1 MPKYR
6 FSAVDQ
12 KGKEITGSVEAA
24 DEDTAFAI
32 IREKGLFPTSVTGG
46 NAPAGKSK
54 GGAASRSKG
63 KAKAAAGPGGGAL
76 SAEIKMPSFM
86 QRVTPKQLMAFTRQ
100 LATLVNAGLPL
111 VRGLKVLGRQEK
123 NPMLRDA
130 LHEMSE
136 AIESGS
142 NFAEA
147 LVQHPRIFDK
157 LYVNMVK
164 AGEIGGVLDKVLL
177 ALAEFMEKIQKIKNK
192 VKGAMIYPMVVLSLA
207 VGILVFLMLFIIPK
221 FQKIFEDIMSGKP
234 LPWLTRKVVDIS
246 NNLTTIGPALV
257 GVIILFAIALKF
269 ARKTE
274 KGAYTID
281 LVKLKLPMFGP
292 LFMKGAIARFTR
304 TLGELMDSGV
314 PVLQA
319 LTIVGETSGN
329 AVVSRAVHTVHD
341 AVKEGENIAPTLA
354 STAIFPPV
362 VISMVEV
369 GEETGELPQMLR
381 RIADNYDDEV
391 DTAVAGLTSIIEP
404 LMIVM
409 LALIVGTIVISLFLP
424 LIEIINGLNQG

>member
-12 KGKEITGSVEAA
+12 KGKEFTGSVDAA
-24 DEDTAFAI
+24 DEAAAQKMLRD
-32 IREKGLFPTSVTGG
+32 KGLFPTSVSDAGGPAAATGT
-46 NAPAGKSK
+46 
-54 GGAASRSKG
+54 G
-63 KAKAAAGPGGGAL
+63 KAKR
-76 SAEIKMPSFM
+76 SASATTNENVRKEVTMPAFLQKVS
-86 QRVTPKQLMAFTRQ
+86 PKQLMSFTRQ

-123 NPMLRDA
+123 NPMLRKA
-130 LHEMSE
+130 LADMGD

-164 AGEIGGVLDKVLL
+164 AGEVGGVLDKVLVS
-177 ALAEFMEKIQKIKNK
+177 LAEFMEKVQKIKNK
-192 VKGAMIYPMVVLSLA
+192 VKSAMTYPIVVLTMALA
-207 VGILVFLMLFIIPK
+207 ILTFLMIVIIPK
-221 FQKIFEDIMSGKP
+221 FEKIFADIMQGKP
-234 LPWLTRKVVDIS
+234 LPALTRAVTVVS
-246 NNLTTIGPALV
+246 KNFVVVGPAMLLV
-257 GVIILFAIALKF
+257 VGAIVVALKF
-269 ARKTE
+269 WKKTP
-274 KGAYTID
+274 KGAYAID
-281 LVKLKLPMFGP
+281 WTKLHMPLFGS
-292 LFMKGAIARFTR
+292 LFMKSSIARFTR

-329 AVVSRAVHTVHD
+329 AVIETAVHVVHD

-354 STAIFPPV
+354 STGIFPPM

-369 GEETGELPQMLR
+369 GEETGELPNMLR
-381 RIADNYDDEV
+381 RIADNFEDEV
-391 DTAVAGLTSIIEP
+391 DNAVAGLTSIIEP
-404 LMIVM
+404 LLIVF
-409 LALIVGTIVISLFLP
+409 LALIVGVIVISLFLP
-424 LIEIINGLNQG
+424 LVGIIEGLSGS

>member
-12 KGKEITGSVEAA
+12 KGKEFTGSVDAA
-24 DEDTAFAI
+24 DEAAAQKMLRD
-32 IREKGLFPTSVTGG
+32 KGLFPTSVSDAGGPAAATGT
-46 NAPAGKSK
+46 
-54 GGAASRSKG
+54 G
-63 KAKAAAGPGGGAL
+63 KAKR
-76 SAEIKMPSFM
+76 SASATTNENVRKEVTMPAFLQKVS
-86 QRVTPKQLMAFTRQ
+86 PKQLMSFTRQ

-123 NPMLRDA
+123 NPMLRKA
-130 LHEMSE
+130 LADMGD

-164 AGEIGGVLDKVLL
+164 AGEVGGVLDKVLVS
-177 ALAEFMEKIQKIKNK
+177 LAEFMEKVQKIKNK
-192 VKGAMIYPMVVLSLA
+192 VKSAMTYPIVVLTMALA
-207 VGILVFLMLFIIPK
+207 ILTFLMIVIIPK
-221 FQKIFEDIMSGKP
+221 FEKIFADIMQGKP
-234 LPWLTRKVVDIS
+234 LPYLTRAVTVVS
-246 NNLTTIGPALV
+246 KNFVVVGPAMLLV
-257 GVIILFAIALKF
+257 VVAIVVALKF
-269 ARKTE
+269 WKKTP
-274 KGAYTID
+274 KGAYVID
-281 LVKLKLPMFGP
+281 WTKLHMPLFGS
-292 LFMKGAIARFTR
+292 LFMKSSIARFTR

-329 AVVSRAVHTVHD
+329 AVIETAVHVVHD

-354 STAIFPPV
+354 STGIFPPM

-369 GEETGELPQMLR
+369 GEETGELPNMLR
-381 RIADNYDDEV
+381 RIADNFEDEV
-391 DTAVAGLTSIIEP
+391 DNAVAGLTSIIEP
-404 LMIVM
+404 LLIVF
-409 LALIVGTIVISLFLP
+409 LALIVGVIVISLFLP
-424 LIEIINGLNQG
+424 LVGIIEGLSGS